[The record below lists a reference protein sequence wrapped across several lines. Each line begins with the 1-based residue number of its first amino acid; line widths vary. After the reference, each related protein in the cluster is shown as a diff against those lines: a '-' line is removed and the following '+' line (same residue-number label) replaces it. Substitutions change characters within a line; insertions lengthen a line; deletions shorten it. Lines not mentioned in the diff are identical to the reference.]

1 MNNAVN
7 INAGSA
13 VVNIMANSDALNKAL
28 DKATTKLQGFANVAG
43 IIANKLQAAGTLM
56 FAPFQEAARI
66 FADFDARMRM
76 DFDFGNPN
84 TLADG
89 NTLARLSTDMVL
101 LADVLYAALLPDL
114 TTKNIPKDDFCDA
127 ICGDTLNAAT
137 YALLEAVSD
146 FFPKAQGNLLKKV
159 LQSAKTEQEK
169 MAKQAMEE
177 LEKALTQSSSQTNS
191 QESAE

>member
-1 MNNAVN
+1 MKVFEDAKGRAWPISITV
-7 INAGSA
+7 SA
-13 VVNIMANSDALNKAL
+13 IRRIRE
-28 DKATTKLQGFANVAG
+28 TTD
-43 IIANKLQAAGTLM
+43 I
-56 FAPFQEAARI
+56 
-66 FADFDARMRM
+66 
-76 DFDFGNPN
+76 DFGNPN

-101 LADVLYAALLPDL
+101 LADVLYAALLPDI
-114 TTKNIPKDDFCDA
+114 TAKNIAKDDFCDA

-169 MAKQAMEE
+169 LAKQAMEE

-191 QESAE
+191 QESAV